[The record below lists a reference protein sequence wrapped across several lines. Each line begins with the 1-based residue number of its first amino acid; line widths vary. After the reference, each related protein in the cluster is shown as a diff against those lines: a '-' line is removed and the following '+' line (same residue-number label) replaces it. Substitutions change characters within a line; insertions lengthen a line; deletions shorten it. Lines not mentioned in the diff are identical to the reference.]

1 MTAAAVSITVAAT
14 AVVLVL
20 GAAALS
26 LRRSAIELRSL
37 AEEMSDHAAGVIG
50 EAEATINRA
59 KGELD
64 RVDDL
69 IGSAEAITRTVGS
82 ASAVAHAGLT
92 VPLIKMMA
100 FGAGTARA
108 GRALRGR
115 PAPGAD
121 RAAPKRPTR
130 RRGT

>member
-1 MTAAAVSITVAAT
+1 LSAAAVSITVAAT

-20 GAAALS
+20 AAAALS
-26 LRRSAIELRSL
+26 LRRSAIELRAL

-50 EAEATINRA
+50 EAEDTISRA
-59 KGELD
+59 RGELD

-82 ASAVAHAGLT
+82 ASNVAHATLA
-92 VPLIKMMA
+92 VPLIKVMA

-108 GRALRGR
+108 GRAWRGR
-115 PAPGAD
+115 QPGK
-121 RAAPKRPTR
+121 KR
-130 RRGT
+130 

>member
-1 MTAAAVSITVAAT
+1 LTAAAVTITVAAT
-14 AVVLVL
+14 AVILVL

-26 LRRSAIELRSL
+26 LRHSAIELRSL

-50 EAEATINRA
+50 EAEETITRA
-59 KGELD
+59 RGELD

-82 ASAVAHAGLT
+82 ASQVAHATVT
-92 VPLIKMMA
+92 VPLIKLLA

-108 GRALRGR
+108 GRALRRGSSPGGR
-115 PAPGAD
+115 
-121 RAAPKRPTR
+121 R
-130 RRGT
+130 

>member
-1 MTAAAVSITVAAT
+1 MTAAAVTITVAAS
-14 AVVLVL
+14 AVVVILA
-20 GAAALS
+20 AAALS

-50 EAEATINRA
+50 AAEDTITRA
-59 KGELD
+59 RGELD

-82 ASAVAHAGLT
+82 ASQVAHATLA
-92 VPLIKMMA
+92 VPLIKVLA

-108 GRALRGR
+108 SRALRGR
-115 PAPGAD
+115 PPAG
-121 RAAPKRPTR
+121 KS
-130 RRGT
+130 G